1 MIAIDLGERC
11 DHARCAAELAE
22 IRGRQQQSQI
32 ARSAK
37 LVDLDEPSPHIR
49 AFGQILLLEL
59 KDAIARGGELRR
71 HLVRVGAHALEALEL
86 DLSFEFEPAEIVQK
100 RSLWRG
106 KLIRL
111 LLQCLESFRCTASQ
125 RFGLRSVTLL
135 SNGDGSSGEEQR
147 DY

>member
-1 MIAIDLGERC
+1 

-59 KDAIARGGELRR
+59 KDAIARSGELRR
-71 HLVRVGAHALEALEL
+71 HFVRVGAHALEVLEL
-86 DLSFEFEPAEIVQK
+86 DLSFEFEAGEVVQK
-100 RSLWRG
+100 RSLLRG
-106 KLIRL
+106 ELIRL
-111 LLQCLESFRCTASQ
+111 LLQRLESFRCMASP
-125 RFGLRSVTLL
+125 RFGLRSITLL
-135 SNGDGSSGEEQR
+135 SNRDGSSDEEQR
-147 DY
+147 D